1 MVGIIVDTEL
11 MEKLASKAQIA
22 NDGVTEALELLNR
35 VSLHYDWECKEKKAI
50 NEYTVNNK
58 NKINKLHEKTDRYLR
73 AVADSATEYVK
84 TEFDICNSFN
94 DLDIAIG
101 KGVAGIGSVIEKNIN
116 ICPIFIDL
124 KEVIKSDINFGSA
137 ISNFQAANIGERI
150 QIAEFKNILLDE

>member
-1 MVGIIVDTEL
+1 MIIINTDTMTEI
-11 MEKLASKAQIA
+11 AGKAKIA
-22 NDGVTEALELLNR
+22 NTSVEEAIELLNR
-35 VSLHYDWECKEKKAI
+35 VALHYDWVCKEKKAI

-94 DLDIAIG
+94 DLDIVIG
-101 KGVAGIGSVIEKNIN
+101 KGVAGIGSVIEKNKN

-124 KEVIKSDINFGSA
+124 KEIIKSDINFGSA
-137 ISNFQAANIGERI
+137 ISNFQAANIGESI

>member
-11 MEKLASKAQIA
+11 MEKLASEAQIA
-22 NDGVTEALELLNR
+22 NDGVTEALDLLNR

-58 NKINKLHEKTDRYLR
+58 NKINKLHEKTDSYLR
-73 AVADSATEYVK
+73 AVADSATEYAK
-84 TEFDICNSFN
+84 AEFDICNSFN

-101 KGVAGIGSVIEKNIN
+101 KGVAGIGSLIEKNKY

-124 KEVIKSDINFGSA
+124 METIKSDINFGSS
-137 ISNFQAANIGERI
+137 ISNFQAASIGEGIRL
-150 QIAEFKNILLDE
+150 ADFKNILLDE